1 MRENILGGNSVLQ
14 YSYRRQLQT
23 VLAIES
29 AIVAIACLIAYAF
42 WAGVCEKTWQSCIG
56 NDQNYAG
63 IHFLI
68 LAIVR
73 PFVFT
78 PIAILARVSGEAFG
92 TVGGTL
98 MTAVGATLSCL
109 VLTLPAKYIGKRMV
123 NPWLASNLPATWQ
136 LFRTQ
141 DYKVVFALRLIPIL
155 PFDLLSILFGVMD
168 YRFKSI
174 LLYTFIGTLPE
185 AYMFAK
191 LAQSGDSYLFA
202 ATISTLLMFAGA
214 VLLPFFIYEFLAR
227 KRGTGMWQRV
237 RQMYQ
242 EIVYEARSNND
253 IVKKY
258 SYRPDETPILLL
270 YGFFSSRKSL
280 SIIERL
286 LAHQGYKVLTF
297 NLGGLLGTFF
307 TNDIQDTAKFID
319 EKLKRQFER
328 HGFKKIRI
336 VAHSKGGFVAL
347 WWLLRLGGSKYCD
360 KVITMGTP
368 FTGTRLTYLA
378 LVTPLGF
385 LWRDVWQM
393 RPGSEFL
400 QELRTLKVPEG
411 LEVYCLHSTEDRVA
425 TGERGLFKPLE
436 NSGRIVSV
444 PMNKVAHFEFLSR
457 RDVAEQLGAILRSGT
472 VDQPDSQSTAG

>member
-1 MRENILGGNSVLQ
+1 MQN
-14 YSYRRQLQT
+14 SYRRQLQT

-29 AIVAIACLIAYAF
+29 TIIAIACLIAYAF
-42 WAGVCEKTWQSCIG
+42 WAGVCDKTWQSCIG
-56 NDQNYAG
+56 DDQRYAG

-78 PIAILARVSGEAFG
+78 PVAILARVSGEAFG
-92 TVGGTL
+92 TLGGTL

-109 VLTLPAKYIGKRMV
+109 VLTLPAKYIGKRLV
-123 NPWLASNLPATWQ
+123 NPWLAANLPATWQ

-141 DYKVVFALRLIPIL
+141 DYKVVFAARLIPIL
-155 PFDLLSILFGVMD
+155 PFDILSVLFGVMD
-168 YRFKSI
+168 FRFKSI
-174 LLYTFIGTLPE
+174 LIYTFVGTIPE

-191 LAQSGDSYLFA
+191 LSQTDDSYLIS

-214 VLLPFFIYEFLAR
+214 TLVTLFVYEFGAR
-227 KRGTGMWQRV
+227 KRGTGLWQRSK
-237 RQMYQ
+237 QMYQ
-242 EIVYEARSNND
+242 EIVYEARLNND
-253 IVKKY
+253 IIKKY
-258 SYRPDETPILLL
+258 SYSPDETPVLLL

-286 LAHQGYKVLTF
+286 LSHQGMKVLTF

-307 TNDIQDTAKFID
+307 TSDIQDTAKFID

-328 HGFKKIRI
+328 HGFKKIHI
-336 VAHSKGGFVAL
+336 VAHSKGGLVAL

-360 KVITMGTP
+360 KVVTMGTP
-368 FTGTRLTYLA
+368 FAGSRLTYLA
-378 LVTPLGF
+378 LVTPLGL

-400 QELRTLKVPEG
+400 AELRSLKVPEG
-411 LEVYCLHSTEDRVA
+411 LDIYCLHSTEDRVA
-425 TGERGLFKPLE
+425 TGEKGLFKPLE
-436 NSGRIVSV
+436 NANRIHSIA
-444 PMNKVAHFEFLSR
+444 MNKVAHFEFLSR
-457 RDVAEQLGAILRSGT
+457 RDVAEQLGSILRS
-472 VDQPDSQSTAG
+472 DPKQLPKKQSEAG